1 MPFQFITFLVE
12 VYIIYPY
19 QTSEK
24 SVYPIILSNYY
35 PIIIQL
41 LSIYP
46 NLHMIPSLY
55 HPSIL
60 SIESYPFF

>member
-1 MPFQFITFLVE
+1 MPFQFVTFFGRGL
-12 VYIIYPY
+12 YPY

-24 SVYPIILSNYY
+24 NVYPIIY

-46 NLHMIPSLY
+46 NLHMNPSLY
-55 HPSIL
+55 HPSIP
-60 SIESYPFF
+60 SIHHMNHIHD